1 MPPDMVDKTR
11 EVPERAPGYETTDAN
26 VGGAFNF
33 LVILTVILLSTA
45 LVCWGLFRFFSKQDE
60 ADRTASPFSE
70 TRQLPLG
77 PQLQVNPREDWLKFH
92 EQQERSLETYAWLD
106 RAAGTV
112 AVPIEQA
119 MDILVKKRLPVQG
132 DAPVVVAE
140 KPAAPAAKES
150 KKP

>member
-1 MPPDMVDKTR
+1 MPPDMVDKHQ
-11 EVPERAPGYETTDAN
+11 EAPGNSPGYETTDAN

-45 LVCWGLFRFFSKQDE
+45 LVCWGLFRFLSRQDE
-60 ADRTASPFSE
+60 AGRTVSPFSE

-92 EQQERSLETYAWLD
+92 QQQERSLETYAWED
-106 RAAGTV
+106 KAAGTV
-112 AVPIEQA
+112 TVPIEQA
-119 MDILVKKRLPVQG
+119 MDILVKKGLPVQG
-132 DAPVVVAE
+132 EATAAPDA
-140 KPAAPAAKES
+140 KPATSAAKES